1 VATKYTG
8 SNEGAEG
15 LRVRDQD
22 GTPNVKP
29 VTEIRVTNGTLT
41 DNGDGVVSLQTGG
54 GGGGGGTPSGPAG
67 AVQLSDGGGNFTN
80 DADLNFDTTNNR
92 LEIGDSALGTES
104 TAVPGAATVVDS
116 WSIGQYRS
124 SRYSVQ
130 ITDTV
135 TSEYQVSDMS
145 VLQDGTNTTFN
156 EFGILFTGSD
166 PLGTFTSNIAA
177 GNARLIFTPTNA
189 NAMNIKVSRTLLEV

>member
-1 VATKYTG
+1 MATKYTG

-41 DNGDGVVSLQTGG
+41 DDGNGVISLQTGG
-54 GGGGGGTPSGPAG
+54 GGGGGSPSSGPAG
-67 AVQLSDGGGNFTN
+67 AVQLSDGAGGFVN
-80 DADLNFDTTNNR
+80 DTDFNFDTTNNR
-92 LEIGDSALGTES
+92 LELGDSALGTES

-116 WSIGQYRS
+116 WSITTYRS

-145 VLQDGTNTTFN
+145 VLQDGATTIFN
-156 EFGILFTGSD
+156 EFGIIFTGSD
-166 PLGTFTSNIAA
+166 PLGTFTSNIAS

>member
-41 DNGDGVVSLQTGG
+41 EDGNGVISLQTGG
-54 GGGGGGTPSGPAG
+54 GGGGSPSSGPAG
-67 AVQLSDGGGNFTN
+67 AVQLSDGAGGFVN
-80 DADLNFDTTNNR
+80 DTDFNFDTTNNR
-92 LEIGDSALGTES
+92 LELGDSALGTES

-116 WSIGQYRS
+116 WSISQYRS

-130 ITDTV
+130 ITDTI

-145 VLQDGTNTTFN
+145 VLQDGATTTFN
-156 EFGILFTGSD
+156 EFGILFTGSN
-166 PLGTFTSNIAA
+166 PLGTFTSNISA

>member
-41 DNGDGVVSLQTGG
+41 DDGNGVISLQTGG
-54 GGGGGGTPSGPAG
+54 GGGGSPSSGPAG
-67 AVQLSDGGGNFTN
+67 AVQLSDGAGGFVN
-80 DADLNFDTTNNR
+80 DTDFNFDTTNNR
-92 LEIGDSALGTES
+92 LELGDSALGTES

-116 WSIGQYRS
+116 WSISQYRS

-130 ITDTV
+130 ITDTI

-145 VLQDGTNTTFN
+145 VLQDGAITTFN
-156 EFGILFTGSD
+156 EFGILFTGSN
-166 PLGTFTSNIAA
+166 PLGTFTSNISA

-189 NAMNIKVSRTLLEV
+189 NAMNIKVSRTLLGV

>member
-1 VATKYTG
+1 MATKYTG
-8 SNEGAEG
+8 SNEGVEG

-22 GTPNVKP
+22 GNPNVSP

-41 DNGDGVVSLQTGG
+41 DDGNGVISLQTGG
-54 GGGGGGTPSGPAG
+54 GGGGGTSSGPAG
-67 AVQLSDGGGNFTN
+67 AVQLSDGAGGFVN
-80 DADLNFDTTNNR
+80 DTDLNYDTTNDR
-92 LEIGDSALGTES
+92 LELGDSALGTLA

-156 EFGILFTGSD
+156 EFGILFTGSN

-177 GNARLIFTPTNA
+177 GNTRLIFTPTNA

>member
-1 VATKYTG
+1 MATKYTG

-41 DNGDGVVSLQTGG
+41 DNGDGVISLQTGG

-104 TAVPGAATVVDS
+104 TAVPMCGNYC
-116 WSIGQYRS
+116 GFMEYRS
-124 SRYSVQ
+124 ISQQPIFSPNYRYH
-130 ITDTV
+130 
-135 TSEYQVSDMS
+135 Y
-145 VLQDGTNTTFN
+145 
-156 EFGILFTGSD
+156 FGISS
-166 PLGTFTSNIAA
+166 LGHECATRRHRHNFQ
-177 GNARLIFTPTNA
+177 
-189 NAMNIKVSRTLLEV
+189 